1 MALSQSPPPLFKQGL
16 SARLRLLIAV
26 VAAVG
31 MLYVDLHLGVLKP
44 LRQGLSM
51 VLYPIEQ
58 ALMVPRDVFR
68 WVAKY
73 SSAISDVMDRKSQLE
88 KKEVENSEKLLQIEQ
103 LKAEN
108 DSLRTLLELRKGTKH
123 VTVIAE
129 ISHETRDAFSNR
141 IVIDRGS
148 QHGVQPGHPVIN
160 SQGVVGQVVRVSPIT
175 SEVSLV
181 TDPSL
186 TIPVNLPRSG
196 LRSVASGTG
205 DGQQVDLKYLNINAE
220 VEVGDILVTS
230 GLDGLYPS
238 GLPVAKI
245 NRVERAGSGQF
256 PRISST
262 PVAPIGTLRNVL
274 VILVDQQLIPPAPR
288 DLEKQIQPLKRA
300 SDK

>member
-73 SSAISDVMDRKSQLE
+73 SSAISDVVDRKSQLE

>member
-73 SSAISDVMDRKSQLE
+73 SSAISDVVDRKSQLE

-220 VEVGDILVTS
+220 VEVGNILVTS

>member
-58 ALMVPRDVFR
+58 ALMLPRDVFR

-73 SSAISDVMDRKSQLE
+73 SSAISDVVDRKSQLE

-123 VTVIAE
+123 ATVIAE